1 MTIICYNASKE
12 ARLFMNQQ
20 PFEGLTQLLASVFIL
35 YTLYNFVKYSQNPN
49 VKGFSDVYELG
60 YIYDNNQQTT
70 ISHSYRTAQ
79 PKRQKQQ
86 QSDKPISTPKPVKP
100 AKQEKEIEQVKKVK
114 KVKVGYNALQKD
126 CYDSLIALGMKKK
139 EATYVVNSTF
149 NKVDV
154 KTVQEF
160 LQIALIVPKK

>member
-1 MTIICYNASKE
+1 MNA
-12 ARLFMNQQ
+12 Q
-20 PFEGLTQLLASVFIL
+20 PFEGLTQFLASVFIL

-60 YIYDNNQQTT
+60 YIYDNNQPQSTVTRSYQTVQPRKQ
-70 ISHSYRTAQ
+70 SH
-79 PKRQKQQ
+79 
-86 QSDKPISTPKPVKP
+86 KPIRTPKPVKP
-100 AKQEKEIEQVKKVK
+100 AKQEKEIEQVKKEVK

-149 NKVDV
+149 NKADV

>member
-1 MTIICYNASKE
+1 MNA
-12 ARLFMNQQ
+12 Q

-35 YTLYNFVKYSQNPN
+35 YTMYNFVKYSQNPN

-60 YIYDNNQQTT
+60 YIYDNNQQQPTV
-70 ISHSYRTAQ
+70 SHSYQTVQ
-79 PKRQKQQ
+79 PKKQKQEH
-86 QSDKPISTPKPVKP
+86 SYKPTRTSKPVKP
-100 AKQEKEIEQVKKVK
+100 AKQEKEIEQVKKEVK

-149 NKVDV
+149 NKTDV
-154 KTVQEF
+154 KSIQEF

>member
-1 MTIICYNASKE
+1 MNA
-12 ARLFMNQQ
+12 Q
-20 PFEGLTQLLASVFIL
+20 PFEGLTQFLASVFIL
-35 YTLYNFVKYSQNPN
+35 YTLYNFIKYSQNPN
-49 VKGFSDVYELG
+49 VKGFGDIYELG
-60 YIYDNNQQTT
+60 YIYDNNQPQSTVSRSYQTV
-70 ISHSYRTAQ
+70 Q
-79 PKRQKQQ
+79 PRKQSQK
-86 QSDKPISTPKPVKP
+86 SIRTPKPVKP
-100 AKQEKEIEQVKKVK
+100 AKQEKEIEQVKKEVK

-149 NKVDV
+149 NKADV

>member
-1 MTIICYNASKE
+1 MQ
-12 ARLFMNQQ
+12 ARILFMHQQ
-20 PFEGLTQLLASVFIL
+20 PFEGLTQFLASVFIL

-60 YIYDNNQQTT
+60 YIYDNSQQQNTV
-70 ISHSYRTAQ
+70 SHPCQTVQ
-79 PKRQKQQ
+79 PKKHKHKE
-86 QSDKPISTPKPVKP
+86 SHHPIRTPKPVKP
-100 AKQEKEIEQVKKVK
+100 IKQEKEIEQVKKVAK
-114 KVKVGYNALQKD
+114 KVAIGYNALQQD

-149 NKVDV
+149 NKVDI

>member
-1 MTIICYNASKE
+1 MNA
-12 ARLFMNQQ
+12 Q

-60 YIYDNNQQTT
+60 YIYDHNQQQPTV
-70 ISHSYRTAQ
+70 SHSYQIAQ
-79 PKRQKQQ
+79 PKKQKQEHLH
-86 QSDKPISTPKPVKP
+86 KPTRTPKPVKP
-100 AKQEKEIEQVKKVK
+100 AKQEKEIEQVKKEVK

-149 NKVDV
+149 NKADV

-160 LQIALIVPKK
+160 IQIALIVPKK

>member
-1 MTIICYNASKE
+1 MNA
-12 ARLFMNQQ
+12 Q

-60 YIYDNNQQTT
+60 YIYDNNQQQP
-70 ISHSYRTAQ
+70 IVSHSCRTTQ
-79 PKRQKQQ
+79 PKMQKQQ
-86 QSDKPISTPKPVKP
+86 QSHKPTRTPKPVKP
-100 AKQEKEIEQVKKVK
+100 AKQEKEIEQVKKEVK

-149 NKVDV
+149 NKADV
-154 KTVQEF
+154 KTIQEF